1 MGNTYDYDVPTN
13 MPNGL
18 YWYHSHR
25 HTMTAQQ
32 TYLGLAGLLEI
43 GRPDGNLPLVTQNDI
58 PIRDMAIAV
67 QLRLR
72 PQRQRRAPA
81 EQPELAAVGQHAQA
95 AGGHPAR
102 RRDLLSRALRR

>member
-1 MGNTYDYDVPTN
+1 MGNTYTYDVPKN

-32 TYLGLAGLLEI
+32 TYFGLAGLLEI
-43 GRPDGNLPLVTQNDI
+43 GRPDGNLPLVTQNNI
-58 PIRDMAIAV
+58 PGARHGDSV

-72 PQRQRRAPA
+72 PTTARAI
-81 EQPELAAVGQHAQA
+81 
-95 AGGHPAR
+95 
-102 RRDLLSRALRR
+102 S